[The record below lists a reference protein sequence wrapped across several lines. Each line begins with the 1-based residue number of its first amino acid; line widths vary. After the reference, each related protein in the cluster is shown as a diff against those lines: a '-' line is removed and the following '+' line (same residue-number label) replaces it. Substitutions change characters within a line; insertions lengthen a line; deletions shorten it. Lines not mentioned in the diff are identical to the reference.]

1 MERPVF
7 QPVGTPVYDIDT
19 PALVVDLV
27 AMELNIEVM
36 HSYFRQAS
44 AKLRPHVASHSGSA
58 FMPTKPSRPPAE
70 LAISQ
75 GHGPGG
81 HGPQLDSRSRKSLMP
96 TTPSPSKSA
105 G

>member
-19 PALVVDLV
+19 PALVVDLA

-44 AKLRPHVASHSGSA
+44 AKLRPHVAVKGKTTA
-58 FMPTKPSRPPAE
+58 Q
-70 LAISQ
+70 LAKR
-75 GHGPGG
+75 
-81 HGPQLDSRSRKSLMP
+81 D
-96 TTPSPSKSA
+96 
-105 G
+105 